1 VTSGFATDRAG
12 RLRATLDSARAS
24 WDERGEVLLET
35 GQSYGDGEPVRVL
48 VRKRGH
54 RYLVSDSGRAVEKA
68 GRPRG
73 WYEVASTV
81 VASDYLNLNRRGV
94 IFVPAV
100 EGGVDVASFAARVGD
115 LALGVYESLLELAAS

>member
-1 VTSGFATDRAG
+1 MTSGFTTDRAD
-12 RLRATLDSARAS
+12 RLRAELDRVRVS
-24 WDERGEVLLET
+24 WGERGEVSLET

-81 VASDYLNLNRRGV
+81 VASDYLNLNRRGA

-100 EGGVDVASFAARVGD
+100 EGGFDLASLAARVGD
-115 LALGVYESLLELAAS
+115 LALAVYEALLELDAS